1 MLTAAETALKRVPL
15 FAGLDHADLAK
26 IVEVSQGR
34 RYKRGSVVFHE
45 GDPGDALFVLLSGR
59 AKIVLQ
65 SEQGQEVILSV
76 VEPPDVLGHIALLDG
91 APRSATV
98 VALDALETRRL
109 TREHFLELLGTD
121 RTMLDS
127 LLTHLAASL
136 RETNEQVR
144 TALMF
149 DIHGQV
155 LRALIKRS
163 KELDDGHIIV
173 QPRPSHQEIAEMI
186 GKARETVSRALTE
199 LKDAEYVSVEPRA
212 FVLKKEKLKRYW
224 QR

>member
-1 MLTAAETALKRVPL
+1 MFTATGAALGRIPL
-15 FAGLDHADLAK
+15 FSGLDEKDLAK
-26 IVEVSQGR
+26 LVEFSRVCRYAKGSIVL
-34 RYKRGSVVFHE
+34 HE
-45 GDPGDALFVLLSGR
+45 GDPGDALLVLLSGR

-76 VEPPDVLGHIALLDG
+76 VEPPDVLGHFALLDG

-109 TREHFLELLGTD
+109 TRERFLELVAKN
-121 RTMLDS
+121 RTILEG
-127 LLTHLAASL
+127 LLRHLAASL

-155 LRALIKRS
+155 LRALIKRG
-163 KELDDGHIIV
+163 KDDGSHIIV
-173 QPRPSHQEIAEMI
+173 QPRLTHQEIAQMI
-186 GKARETVSRALTE
+186 GKARETVSRAINELRDAGYLT
-199 LKDAEYVSVEPRA
+199 VEGKAITLR
-212 FVLKKEKLKRYW
+212 KEKLKRYW
-224 QR
+224 QG